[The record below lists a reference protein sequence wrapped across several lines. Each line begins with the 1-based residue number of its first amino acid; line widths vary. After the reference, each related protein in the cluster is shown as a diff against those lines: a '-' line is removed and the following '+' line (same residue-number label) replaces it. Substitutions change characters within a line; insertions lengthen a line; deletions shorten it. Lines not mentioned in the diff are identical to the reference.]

1 MELVAWIIGG
11 LCALVVLRNKK
22 TWEGGIGPNTIRAL
36 TIVLGVPLIL
46 TLSAQKI
53 LEGQTVGA
61 IVGGLLAIGVQ
72 KDRDGNPP
80 PRS

>member
-61 IVGGLLAIGVQ
+61 GAPSFAFFAKGGY
-72 KDRDGNPP
+72 DDGIHNG
-80 PRS
+80 